1 MLSSQAEIALDKI
14 AILVVIVEI
23 VLLALL
29 LGGW

>member
-1 MLSSQAEIALDKI
+1 MLNSQAEIALDKI